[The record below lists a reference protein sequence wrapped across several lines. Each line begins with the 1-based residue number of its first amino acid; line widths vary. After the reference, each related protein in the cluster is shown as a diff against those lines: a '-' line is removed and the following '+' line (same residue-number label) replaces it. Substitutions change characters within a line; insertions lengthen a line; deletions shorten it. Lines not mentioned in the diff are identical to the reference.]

1 MAPVER
7 DAPADRHLR
16 HQHSSSIG
24 AIVPMWDSSDPER
37 APPPLPMNP
46 QSPGVS
52 TSRSGTSLAIQS
64 AHAALTE
71 KARENALVPSLA
83 KRMGETSP
91 ERALVQRGSPHK
103 RMQSLQPGSVRDL
116 SLMIEGSR
124 DRDSASS
131 TPRGSPEKDRSVRPS
146 TPIRGRDHDR
156 ESKSAEKENTAP
168 GTPTP
173 MPSSMTSMVRPSA
186 RRPQQSI
193 LGENTPPQS
202 ATMLAL
208 QNMPSTSSRE
218 AVESP
223 LATVTNNSIP
233 MMKPHLSTEFL
244 SNQLLTLTN
253 IATALQKEMSQ
264 LSRRSRDNATDLMS
278 LKEATHARDEDIRKS
293 LRDLVTN
300 VDTPRYHRDTYTGGY
315 YLDNKPFNISPGSK
329 TGRPISL
336 PRIPSPNSFAA
347 SIDRESILSTPSLV
361 GGDSPATIALLEKI
375 IREMGTKD
383 GQDDVL
389 GHLTELA
396 NKLAGMASASKVE
409 ELIQHLKT
417 ASQHSFVPTAAG
429 GGGSGGSGS
438 DKARTLSFSSD
449 DSGSKI
455 SGVINHRVDK
465 ILNVKDSRRSSA
477 PTRANDVLND
487 DVIKIIR
494 SVKDSVA
501 QGGGLTAEVKAL
513 VRELRGEV
521 LGMGREISRKLDDSH
536 GKTPSKS
543 ETASRAELARIVEEG
558 LEQIRVYM
566 AQRLRDHRRV
576 SSEEE
581 KPAIDYQEI
590 YNSLRTALSDIE
602 ATRHHE
608 PQISRDDVIEAVKD
622 AWENYKPEIEF
633 QQIGLERDEVLDC
646 LREGLQ
652 QYAPRH
658 ETPPGATREEV
669 FQAVV
674 EGLKHFVPP
683 QIDTPISLS
692 RDEVIE
698 AVRDCL
704 EDFEFPIAPSNDLTR
719 EDVVDAVK
727 EGLNSTHS
735 TALIPHGGDNSE
747 VMERLHDIMQYM
759 RDEFKAVSEEAKQ
772 NVAANGRD
780 TEQVLDATRDG
791 LDQLRSHIEGYVD
804 RAMRSSNHEE
814 LMVNLENGFEQLRAH
829 MEGYVDKASG
839 GPGQEELMAGIA
851 DSLEQLRAQTESS
864 AERAPSVPDQEE
876 LMANIVSNFDQLRTH
891 MEGYV
896 DRASGASSQEELMT
910 NVVSS
915 FDIFKE
921 EVSELVAKASDG
933 SRDLIRQEIESL
945 RDTVNSSLVPHVPHV
960 SDHRDVLEAIRDS
973 IERIRG
979 ELLRPHA
986 GTTDILDALHEGFSD
1001 LRICIEKVGN
1011 KPADLTAND
1020 EILDALKSGLDGVR
1034 TNIDSLR
1041 DTNNETAVA
1050 AVGAVPSDALIPADL
1065 VKHDDIK
1072 NLEVMM
1078 TQLRIKM
1085 DAMET
1090 PQPAPAAEGG
1100 LSKEDLAEMEE
1111 MLRNGVSKEDLNEM
1125 EEMLRNMQESMAGM
1139 SGTKE
1144 ADTDTNAEAPVN
1156 PEDAATKEDVQAIE
1170 TILRNTKARID
1181 DLADGEQAVRKDHI
1195 DALEAVALETKE
1207 SLGALAGQLETVSR
1221 KEDLLSIESL
1231 VTQITAALDEQKERY
1246 EKSFEDPEKA
1256 TKTHLD
1262 AIEAAV
1268 FDIKTVVEQMV
1279 KSDIAAL
1286 PSKDDLKNLEDIV
1299 HELKENA
1306 TTHAES
1312 NAKAFEERQAETTG
1326 VGEQVIEVKVFL
1338 EEFQNL
1344 VKERLETGGNA
1355 VESLGKILEVLSET
1369 VHQNADVG
1377 SNLKEMF
1384 ELVKTE
1390 FEESKAGVVGAK
1402 LDTDE
1407 KLKETTE
1414 ALGNKLDEK
1423 IGELVTKYDEF
1434 QLVMEDRTK
1443 ASETRD
1449 EEMKGAVVS
1458 TSTIAEELKVLIDTL
1473 GSTVTDSLEKMEEAS
1488 KTVFEKVEILYGKA
1502 EDNHADGKNE
1512 HQMTRDHV
1520 QQAISAVEGLQ
1531 GHVGDYQPKILES
1544 IKEVLLIVGQHYEH
1558 SKSSENGILQKI
1570 EDVKPEPLLLPPPP
1584 EKYDDSIVQSK
1595 LDKLDSEMHSK
1606 LDNLDTGVHYKL
1618 DRLVDHTQVADK
1630 AYAQLD
1636 TLDKVHQQVVKTAAD
1651 ISEFLSS
1658 QKQRIE
1664 DEHEDHAKTL
1674 QETTIQLERQKA
1686 EKDQVETNLVY
1697 LRDEELQLRD
1707 TILALRAEQES
1718 LVRQKTRL
1726 TADVSSLETALHLRR
1741 EELHAMDARAEGL
1754 ERRILEGVL
1763 DHSRALLMTKSTFKG
1778 REAMSR
1784 KRVPGARSSLGPTDD
1799 LNSIPKPTKPRTAV
1813 NMAVNS
1819 GRASLVPP
1827 APGSA
1832 GRRILSLSQITNNTP
1847 MGGLKRSQSVRAAA
1861 GAGLRKSSWA
1871 PGRNGTRKGYGDLE
1885 MDKENVDLVRESD
1898 EEGRD
1903 DSPTPESEPGTPS
1916 PVEDETVVIA
1926 DPLHDETP
1934 GPATPLEEDEDA
1946 TEMPVETGE
1955 GEVEE
1960 GSDSEAGTMR
1970 RSSLGTTVVTA
1981 AETEAGYYSSEDQ
1994 EGQSEWTESAVGT
2007 ESTFGSESVISESI
2021 ADTDSIAGEGEVVV
2035 YST

>member
-1 MAPVER
+1 MPPVER

-46 QSPGVS
+46 QSPGVG

-83 KRMGETSP
+83 KRMTETSP

-124 DRDSASS
+124 DRDSANS
-131 TPRGSPEKDRSVRPS
+131 TPRGSPDKERSARPS
-146 TPIRGRDHDR
+146 TPVRGRDFDR
-156 ESKSAEKENTAP
+156 ESRSAEKENTAP

-173 MPSSMTSMVRPSA
+173 MPSSMSMMSVPRPSM
-186 RRPQQSI
+186 RRPPQSI

-218 AVESP
+218 TESP
-223 LATVTNNSIP
+223 LATVTNNSMP
-233 MMKPHLSTEFL
+233 TMKPQLSTDFL

-293 LRDLVTN
+293 LRELALN
-300 VDTPRYHRDTYTGGY
+300 VDTTRYHRDTYTGGL
-315 YLDNKPFNISPGSK
+315 YLDNKPFNMSPGSK

-361 GGDSPATIALLEKI
+361 GGDSPATFALLEKI
-375 IREMGTKD
+375 IRDMGTKD
-383 GQDDVL
+383 GQDAIV
-389 GHLTELA
+389 GHLTDLA
-396 NKLAGMASASKVE
+396 DKLAGMASASKVE

-417 ASQHSFVPTAAG
+417 ASEQSFVPAAG
-429 GGGSGGSGS
+429 VGS

-455 SGVINHRVDK
+455 SAVVNHRVDK
-465 ILNVKDSRRSSA
+465 IANGKDGRRSSA
-477 PTRANDVLND
+477 PSRTSDVLND
-487 DVIKIIR
+487 DVMKIIR
-494 SVKDSVA
+494 SLKDSVA

-521 LGMGREISRKLDDSH
+521 LGMGRDISRRLDDWH
-536 GKTPSKS
+536 GKAPSKS

-576 SSEEE
+576 SAEEE

-590 YNSLRTALSDIE
+590 YSALRTALSDTE

-622 AWENYKPEIEF
+622 AWENYKPEIEI

-658 ETPPGATREEV
+658 DTPQGATRDEV

-683 QIDTPISLS
+683 RIDIPASLS

-704 EDFEFPIAPSNDLTR
+704 EDFEFPVGPSNDLTR
-719 EDVVDAVK
+719 DDVLDAVK
-727 EGLNSTHS
+727 EGLSSSHS
-735 TALIPHGGDNSE
+735 TALVPHGSDNAE
-747 VMERLHDIMQYM
+747 IMERLHDIMQYM

-791 LDQLRSHIEGYVD
+791 LDQLRTHMEGYVD
-804 RAMRSSNHEE
+804 KAMGASTHEE
-814 LMVNLENGFEQLRAH
+814 LMTNLENEFQQLRTH
-829 MEGYVDKASG
+829 MEGYVDKASSG
-839 GPGQEELMAGIA
+839 SSQEELMTHIA
-851 DSLEQLRAQTESS
+851 DSLEQLRAHMESS
-864 AERAPSVPDQEE
+864 ADKAPSVPDQEE
-876 LMANIVSNFDQLRTH
+876 LMATLVGNFDQLRTH

-896 DRASGASSQEELMT
+896 DKASSSSSQEELMS

-921 EVSELVAKASDG
+921 EVSELVASASDG
-933 SRDLIRQEIESL
+933 SRDMIRQEIESL
-945 RDTVNSSLVPHVPHV
+945 RDTVNSSLVPHVPHIG
-960 SDHRDVLEAIRDS
+960 DHRDVLEAIRDS

-1001 LRICIEKVGN
+1001 LRISIEKVGN

-1020 EILDALKSGLDGVR
+1020 EILDALKTGLDDVR

-1041 DTNNETAVA
+1041 DNSQEKAVA
-1050 AVGAVPSDALIPADL
+1050 TVGAVPSDALIPADL

-1085 DAMET
+1085 ESMET
-1090 PQPAPAAEGG
+1090 PQPAPTTEG
-1100 LSKEDLAEMEE
+1100 LSKDDLAEMEE
-1111 MLRNGVSKEDLNEM
+1111 MLRNGLSKDDLNEM
-1125 EEMLRNMQESMAGM
+1125 EEMLRGMQDSMAGM
-1139 SGTKE
+1139 SNGTRSK
-1144 ADTDTNAEAPVN
+1144 DAEPSAVN

-1170 TILRNTKARID
+1170 TILRNTKARLD
-1181 DLADGEQAVRKDHI
+1181 DLADGEQAVRKDHV
-1195 DALEAVALETKE
+1195 DALEALALETKE
-1207 SLGALAGQLETVSR
+1207 SLGTLAGQLETVSR
-1221 KEDLLSIESL
+1221 KEDLLSVESL
-1231 VTQITAALDEQKERY
+1231 VAQVTLALDEMKERA
-1246 EKSFEDPEKA
+1246 EKSLEDPEKV
-1256 TKTHLD
+1256 TKTHIE

-1268 FDIKTVVEQMV
+1268 FDVKSIVEQMV
-1279 KSDIAAL
+1279 ASDLATL

-1299 HELKENA
+1299 KELKENLTA
-1306 TTHAES
+1306 QEES
-1312 NAKAFEERQAETTG
+1312 NAKALEVRQAQTIG
-1326 VGEQVIEVKVFL
+1326 VSEEVTEVKAFL
-1338 EEFQNL
+1338 QEFQSL

-1355 VESLGKILEVLSET
+1355 VESLGQILEGLSET
-1369 VHQNADVG
+1369 VHQNADV
-1377 SNLKEMF
+1377 SINLKEMF
-1384 ELVKTE
+1384 DLVKSE

-1423 IGELVTKYDEF
+1423 IGELVVKYDEF
-1434 QLVMEDRTK
+1434 QLVLEDRTK
-1443 ASETRD
+1443 ASESRD
-1449 EEMKGAVVS
+1449 EEMKGAMVNS
-1458 TSTIAEELKVLIDTL
+1458 NTIAEELKVLIDTL

-1488 KTVFEKVEILYGKA
+1488 KTVFEKVEMLYGKA
-1502 EDNHADGKNE
+1502 EDNHADGKTE

-1558 SKSSENGILQKI
+1558 SKNSETGILQKI
-1570 EDVKPEPLLLPPPP
+1570 DDAKPEPLLLPPPP
-1584 EKYDDSIVQSK
+1584 EKYDDSVVQTK
-1595 LDKLDSEMHSK
+1595 LDKLDSEMHLK
-1606 LDNLDTGVHYKL
+1606 LDNLDSGVHLKL
-1618 DRLVDHTQVADK
+1618 DKLVDHTQTADK

-1636 TLDKVHQQVVKTAAD
+1636 TLDKVHQQVVQTAAD

-1664 DEHEDHAKTL
+1664 DEHEDREKTL

-1686 EKDQVETNLVY
+1686 EKDQVEANLVY
-1697 LRDEELQLRD
+1697 LRDEEAHLRE
-1707 TILALRAEQES
+1707 TVLALRGEQES
-1718 LVRQKTRL
+1718 LIRQKTRL

-1763 DHSRALLMTKSTFKG
+1763 DHSRALLMTKSSTFKG

-1784 KRVPGARSSLGPTDD
+1784 KRVPGARSSLGPTDN
-1799 LNSIPKPTKPRTAV
+1799 LNSLPRQTKPRAAV

-1819 GRASLVPP
+1819 GRASLVAPS
-1827 APGSA
+1827 PGSS
-1832 GRRILSLSQITNNTP
+1832 GRRILSLSQITNNVPT
-1847 MGGLKRSQSVRAAA
+1847 GGLKRSQSVRAAA

-1871 PGRNGTRKGYGDLE
+1871 PGRNGAGKGYGDLE
-1885 MDKENVDLVRESD
+1885 TDKENVDLVRESD
-1898 EEGRD
+1898 EEGRE
-1903 DSPTPESEPGTPS
+1903 DSPAPEPETPS
-1916 PVEDETVVIA
+1916 PDETVVVPNPA
-1926 DPLHDETP
+1926 EHETP
-1934 GPATPLEEDEDA
+1934 RPDTPLEEIEDN
-1946 TEMPVETGE
+1946 TETPAETEDDHVE
-1955 GEVEE
+1955 VAEE
-1960 GSDSEAGTMR
+1960 SESDSEAGTMR
-1970 RSSLGTTVVTA
+1970 RSSLGTTVITG
-1981 AETEAGYYSSEDQ
+1981 AETEADYYSEDQ
-1994 EGQSEWTESAVGT
+1994 EGQSEWTESALGT
-2007 ESTFGSESVISESI
+2007 ESVISESI
-2021 ADTDSIAGEGEVVV
+2021 ADTDSIAGEGEVIV
-2035 YST
+2035 YNA